1 MRILI
6 VDNFQMRRFG
16 KEKVATSVKLHAGL
30 IRGNHRV
37 LTFSDRDVAAL
48 EATFGLRDL
57 GRRGANRRLL
67 ETCDAWRPELIIL
80 GHCDIIRNETLREI
94 RALVPDIRIAYRN
107 VDPPFDPDNIAK
119 VEHRRGVV
127 DAIFMTTGGEFLRQF
142 TAPGALAAFIP
153 NPTDPSV
160 EYFDTSLKP
169 TADLPI
175 DLIFC
180 GVGNA
185 TDERVPVIG
194 RLHEDLSSELTF
206 HSYGMYGR
214 DAIWGQKYDAVLGQ
228 TKMGLNL
235 NRIEGHYLYSSAR
248 ISQLMGNGLL
258 TFIDRRG
265 GYDRFFDDSNA
276 VLFEGVDELLQQI
289 RHFQHDDAARM
300 AVAARGRDYY
310 QAHFSGQRVGQ
321 FMIETVFE
329 LPHNTD
335 YVWADQVFRG

>member
-16 KEKVATSVKLHAGL
+16 KEKVATSVKLSNGL

-37 LTFSDRDVAAL
+37 LHFSDRDVAAL
-48 EATFGLRDL
+48 EATLGLRDL
-57 GRRGANRRLL
+57 GRRGANRRLI
-67 ETCDAWRPELIIL
+67 ETCDSWRPELIIL
-80 GHCDIIRNETLREI
+80 GHCDIIKNETLRDI
-94 RALVPDIRIAYRN
+94 RGLVADVRIAYRN
-107 VDPPFDPDNIAK
+107 VDPPFDAENIAK
-119 VEHRRGVV
+119 VEHRRGFV

-142 TAPGALAAFIP
+142 VTPATMAAFIP

-160 EYFDTSLKP
+160 EYFDTSRRP
-169 TADLPI
+169 ASELPI
-175 DLIFC
+175 DVIFC

-194 RLHEDLSSELTF
+194 RLHEALRQELSF

-214 DAIWGQKYDAVLGQ
+214 EAIWGEIYDRVLGQ

-265 GYDRFFDDSNA
+265 GYDRFFDASSA
-276 VLFEGVDELLQQI
+276 VIFQGTDELLARI

-310 QAHFSGQRVGQ
+310 QTHFSGQRVGQ
-321 FMIETVFE
+321 FIIETVFD
-329 LPHNTD
+329 LPHSVD
-335 YVWADQVFRG
+335 YVWADQVFRA